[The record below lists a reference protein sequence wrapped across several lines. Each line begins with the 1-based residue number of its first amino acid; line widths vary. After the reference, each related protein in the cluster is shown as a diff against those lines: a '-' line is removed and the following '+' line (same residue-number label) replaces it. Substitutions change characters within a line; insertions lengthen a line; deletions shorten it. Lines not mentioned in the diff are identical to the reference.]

1 MTLPNLF
8 SWSRI
13 WAAPILPV
21 AFFFFRPPCADCV
34 STVGILRALLVAL
47 LFMTDWAD
55 GYLARKKKQQT
66 EFGAKLDHI
75 ADKVLVSSLS
85 IYFWLIEPALPLMF
99 VLPLLTREWLIA
111 FIRTQASVP
120 VKKIGKIKLGAEGTA
135 FVLLAAGFYTFG
147 SLVYFVALVLAYWSA
162 YYYVRQALAKTA

>member
-1 MTLPNLF
+1 
-8 SWSRI
+8 
-13 WAAPILPV
+13 
-21 AFFFFRPPCADCV
+21 
-34 STVGILRALLVAL
+34 
-47 LFMTDWAD
+47 MTDWAD